1 MLEIESLGQS
11 NAVVTKV
18 YKFIGRI
25 VVGLLIAIFLGG
37 YLDDILD
44 TKPFI
49 MLGLIIYVIFGSLFL
64 LVKDIK

>member
-25 VVGLLIAIFLGG
+25 VVGLLIAIFLGV